1 MTRANLGR
9 VPTPEERATLPVW
22 PDTGQLMGLSKAA
35 TYDAVARGDIPSI
48 RIGRRL
54 LVPTAA
60 LRRMLALDGPVDAG
74 SRVA

>member
-1 MTRANLGR
+1 MTQVVGCPEANDR
-9 VPTPEERATLPVW
+9 PTLPVW
-22 PDTGQLMGLSKAA
+22 PDTGLILGLSKAS

-60 LRRMLALDGPVDAG
+60 LRRMLQLDGKNPA
-74 SRVA
+74 A

>member
-1 MTRANLGR
+1 MW
-9 VPTPEERATLPVW
+9 PE
-22 PDTGQLMGLSKAA
+22 TGHLMGLSKAA

-60 LRRMLALDGPVDAG
+60 LRRMLALDEPVNTG